1 MSETELSLLAFWFL
15 IALFYLAFFGGLTAV
30 IAVSK
35 KRNGF
40 SWFFLGVGFGPFALL
55 AVNTMPPLALPDPP
69 APGSY
74 TPALDRGP
82 TGQRRHAPQTTRP
95 DRIRGSSR
103 RMVRA

>member
-40 SWFFLGVGFGPFALL
+40 GWFFLGVGFGPFALL
-55 AVNTMPPLALPDPP
+55 AVNTMPPLALPDPT
-69 APGSY
+69 APGPYS
-74 TPALDRGP
+74 A
-82 TGQRRHAPQTTRP
+82 P
-95 DRIRGSSR
+95 DRTWGAR
-103 RMVRA
+103 RRTVMLLRDRSALP